1 MIKHIK
7 MMQKYLIIIYDQYFF
22 WAGASHEELKSLVL
36 ESRRRCPSLNP
47 VLQKEKNLPIIT
59 DWFFT

>member
-22 WAGASHEELKSLVL
+22 WADASDEQFKSLVL
-36 ESRRRCPSLNP
+36 ESRRPCASLNP
-47 VLQKEKNLPIIT
+47 ALQVEKNLPSII
-59 DWFFT
+59 D